1 MKEVLMRKQLIAG
14 AAALALATTITT
26 SSMAF
31 AHGGGGGGGRSG
43 FHGGKIRGFAAVHGG
58 GFAARGWQGGR
69 HFTGG
74 DARYA
79 HGGYGSSIGY

>member
-26 SSMAF
+26 GSMAF
-31 AHGGGGGGGRSG
+31 AHGGGGGGRSG
-43 FHGGKIRGFAAVHGG
+43 FHGGKIHGFAAVHGG

>member
-26 SSMAF
+26 GSMAF
-31 AHGGGGGGGRSG
+31 AHGGGGGGRSG

>member
-31 AHGGGGGGGRSG
+31 AYGGAGGGRSG

-58 GFAARGWQGGR
+58 GFAEHGWHGGR

-79 HGGYGSSIGY
+79 HGGYGSTIGY

>member
-1 MKEVLMRKQLIAG
+1 MRKQLIAG

-31 AHGGGGGGGRSG
+31 AHGGGGGGGDGSG
-43 FHGGKIRGFAAVHGG
+43 FRGGFDGGTIRGYAAVHGG
-58 GFAARGWQGGR
+58 GFAGHGWHGGR

-74 DARYA
+74 DGRYA
-79 HGGYGSSIGY
+79 HGGYGSTIGY